1 MSLDNYAALKSE
13 IGDWL
18 DRDDIDTQIDTFID
32 LAESR
37 HQREIRIREMLA
49 RQQASIDAQYEV
61 LPTGFLQMRELRLL
75 TTPVTRLTEVSP
87 HEMTRLRSKRW
98 ITQTGRPCAFTV
110 HEEIEFDATPDQT
123 YTAEMLFW
131 QELTPLSDS
140 NTTNALLIRAPDA
153 YLFGALVASGP
164 FLEHEER
171 LPTWEA
177 AYSLARDDINKMDR
191 SLSGPLVS
199 RVAGATP

>member
-1 MSLDNYAALKSE
+1 MSLDSYAALKSE

-32 LAESR
+32 LAEAR
-37 HQREIRIREMLA
+37 HKREIRIREMLA
-49 RQQASIDAQYEV
+49 RQQASIADQYEV
-61 LPTGFLQMRELRLL
+61 LPPGFLQMRELRLL
-75 TTPVTRLTEVSP
+75 TTPITRLTEVSP

-110 HEEIEFDATPDQT
+110 REEIEFDVTPDQT

-131 QELTPLSDS
+131 QELMPLSDS
-140 NTTNALLIRAPDA
+140 NTTNVLLTRAPDV
-153 YLFGALVASGP
+153 YLYGALVASGP

-171 LPTWEA
+171 LPAWET
-177 AYSLARDDINKMDR
+177 AYRTARDDINKMDR
-191 SLSGPLVS
+191 NQSGRLVS

>member
-1 MSLDNYAALKSE
+1 MSLDSYAALKSE

-32 LAESR
+32 LAEAR
-37 HQREIRIREMLA
+37 HKREIRIREMLA

-61 LPTGFLQMRELRLL
+61 LPSGFLQMRELRLL
-75 TTPVTRLTEVSP
+75 TTPVTTLEPVSP
-87 HEMTRLRSKRW
+87 QEMTRRRSRRW

-110 HEEIEFDATPDQT
+110 HKEIEFDVTPDQT
-123 YTAEMLFW
+123 YTAEMVFW

-140 NTTNALLIRAPDA
+140 NTTNALLTRASDA

-164 FLEHEER
+164 FLEQEER

-177 AYSLARDDINKMDR
+177 TYVAARDDINKMDR
-191 SLSGPLVS
+191 NVSGRLVS